1 MNFFIDII
9 LVSLTIGESMLSRGE
24 LIRLL
29 RRRKGWTQR
38 ELAQRAGVTQTT
50 IVRLERGDTEPVI
63 STIRKVAEALGVP
76 PAEILGE
83 GAALAEV

>member
-1 MNFFIDII
+1 MLNTID
-9 LVSLTIGESMLSRGE
+9 VREGMFSQGE

-38 ELAQRAGVTQTT
+38 DLAQAAGVTQTT
-50 IVRLERGDTEPVI
+50 IVRLEKGKRGAMI

-76 PAEILGE
+76 PAELLGE
-83 GAALAEV
+83 

>member
-1 MNFFIDII
+1 
-9 LVSLTIGESMLSRGE
+9 MLSRGE

>member
-1 MNFFIDII
+1 
-9 LVSLTIGESMLSRGE
+9 VSLIIGESMLSRGE